1 MNRIG
6 RRTIMCM
13 ALIAVGGD
21 QEFARA
27 LNQMKEAANWGGPSH
42 KCDNEPRSDQARA
55 SMQGKPKQVR
65 AYETTPEPSTR
76 GVVDIT

>member
-21 QEFARA
+21 LEFARA
-27 LNQMKEAANWGGPSH
+27 LNQMKQAAN
-42 KCDNEPRSDQARA
+42 
-55 SMQGKPKQVR
+55 
-65 AYETTPEPSTR
+65 
-76 GVVDIT
+76 

>member
-21 QEFARA
+21 LEFARA
-27 LNQMKEAANWGGPSH
+27 LNQMRLIWEKATTEAVCPW
-42 KCDNEPRSDQARA
+42 R
-55 SMQGKPKQVR
+55 VR
-65 AYETTPEPSTR
+65 
-76 GVVDIT
+76 